1 MGQDPSQ
8 SYRHKELAKITGSLS
23 HTLIVPL
30 KSSDKH
36 ATQLQQEL
44 TPAQRRIMQLELEAQ
59 ERQKGTDD
67 VEQGTEEEIN
77 RLKETLAATTRQ
89 MEQIKEDYADRSD
102 KATVCRAAT
111 GEGKSWLQGQ
121 QLQNK
126 SPWNSLGWVKKR
138 DQLPNT
144 SARLLQRGILKLPRG
159 TQARLWITPWA
170 VKDMTC
176 TDLTPAKQDRVT
188 CSWTDTWAKGEKGG
202 VETFTSALW
211 RTLPHDKAKRTCCSQ
226 PQIVAQ
232 LGPKRPWQAHQKH
245 WQIQPQR
252 AK

>member
-1 MGQDPSQ
+1 MLPVCVLNNFPHRGYKLEACPPEDHSRRESHSTLAYSILGTFTETLKYQTQDQLDDNITSLMGQDPSQ
-8 SYRHKELAKITGSLS
+8 SYRHKELAKITSSLS

-59 ERQKGTDD
+59 ERQKGTDE

-89 MEQIKEDYADRSD
+89 MEQIKEDYVDRSD

-138 DQLPNT
+138 DQPPNT
-144 SARLLQRGILKLPRG
+144 SARLLQRGIFKLPRG

-170 VKDMTC
+170 FKDMTC
-176 TDLTPAKQDRVT
+176 TDLTPAK
-188 CSWTDTWAKGEKGG
+188 
-202 VETFTSALW
+202 
-211 RTLPHDKAKRTCCSQ
+211 
-226 PQIVAQ
+226 
-232 LGPKRPWQAHQKH
+232 
-245 WQIQPQR
+245 
-252 AK
+252 